1 MSNEKRRP
9 KTFESNPIYING
21 SQQTVDSLASESYQT
36 YCMLLKAKRKRVLYQ
51 TFYTQVC
58 RQFPDDKELVG
69 LLLPSLFELFQNTM
83 FKRKKKKRQSK
94 KKKKA
99 DVVSP
104 INCWTRCF
112 RRFMSWRR
120 HS

>member
-1 MSNEKRRP
+1 MSGEKRRP
-9 KTFESNPIYING
+9 KTFDSDPIYFHG
-21 SQQTVDSLASESYQT
+21 SQHTVNSLVSESYQT
-36 YCMLLKAKRKRVLYQ
+36 YCMLLKTKRNRVLYQ

-58 RQFPDDKELVG
+58 QQFPYDKELVG

-83 FKRKKKKRQSK
+83 FKKKKRKRQSK
-94 KKKKA
+94 KNQKA